1 MSAEDF
7 IAKLNQ
13 NLQTA
18 HETHRELERLTAA
31 FVKKTLA
38 AMFGRFDEDDVNGIV
53 SETFIIVYTN
63 NARGKNLDFSD
74 PPKSL
79 QSYFWRIAENLC
91 KKYQRDKYKDKK
103 FDSISDEDSEG
114 NVRQFASTLKNPE
127 EILVRN
133 EQDKIYQICVKN
145 LLNELEK
152 SDPDKYKT
160 LFSYMNAYGK
170 NTREMKK
177 HREDLAV
184 SLSITPANLTLRVNR
199 INEKLRDR
207 LKKCLAAKGL

>member
-18 HETHRELERLTAA
+18 HEIHRELERLTTA

-38 AMFGRFDEDDVNGIV
+38 AMFGRFDEDDVTGIV
-53 SETFIIVYTN
+53 NDTLIVVYTN
-63 NARGKNLDFSD
+63 NAKGKTLDFSD

-91 KKYQRDKYKDKK
+91 KKYQRGKYKDKRL
-103 FDSISDEDSEG
+103 DSMSDEDSEG
-114 NVRQFASTLKNPE
+114 NVRQFASPSKNPE
-127 EILVRN
+127 ERLIRN
-133 EQDKIYQICVKN
+133 EKDKIYQDCLNKS
-145 LLNELEK
+145 LNELEK
-152 SDPDKYKT
+152 SDPDKYQT
-160 LFSYMNAYGK
+160 LFSYMNSEGK
-170 NTREMKK
+170 TTQEMKK
-177 HREDLAV
+177 HRESLAV
-184 SLSITPANLTLRVNR
+184 SLSVTPANLTLKVNR

-207 LKKCLAAKGL
+207 LKKCLSAKGL